1 MRNGEWQNLDNH
13 LEKLLKDI
21 FLSKSLFLAITK
33 DIESLLELLVHYGGW
48 VQVATLC
55 GQFLMQTQQE

>member
-48 VQVATLC
+48 VQVAILC